1 MGVLSKVAVKAATQA
16 AKSKPQKPLAQV
28 MPPPRKVAEYRDPAA
43 VVNADWQ
50 WSPMSEVYEKLG
62 GLSAIPEHVLDFGR
76 FMSEQAGRAASGGLS
91 ARDLIKAFTVTRSS
105 IQRRAA
111 EADLLRKA
119 GLKLPEGVTGK
130 VRPEGAFSEWL
141 GTPAGQS
148 YLDAAQ
154 RGQTDERAVADAVA
168 GMRPF
173 GKHNDLQEALQW
185 AVKNLPGREGRAS
198 ELIAAAREQT
208 SPPAD
213 WRVFTKDIRG
223 VGPSKSGFLASLIG
237 RGDQPTLDARQII
250 LNTGRPTREASPYLA
265 RKGGAGGVE
274 GVERLSARQKALGL
288 QLPPELEPYY
298 QHLAHHSIWDKAG
311 DEVTTHSDVVKAMRE
326 FAVGGRV

>member
-1 MGVLSKVAVKAATQA
+1 MGVVSKLAVKGATKAATKGAKKA
-16 AKSKPQKPLAQV
+16 APYTD
-28 MPPPRKVAEYRDPAA
+28 PPARVIS
-43 VVNADWQ
+43 DWQ
-50 WSPMSEVYEKLG
+50 WRPLAEVQEALG
-62 GLSAIPEHVLDFGR
+62 GLADIPEHVLDFGR
-76 FMSEQAGRAASGGLS
+76 FMANQAGRAASGGLS

-111 EADLLRKA
+111 EAELLRKA
-119 GLKLPEGVTGK
+119 GLQLPADVAGK

-141 GTPAGQS
+141 GTPAGQA

-154 RGQTDERAVADAVA
+154 RGQINERAVADAVT

-185 AVKNLPGREGRAS
+185 AAQNLPGREGRAS
-198 ELIAAAREQT
+198 ELIAAAREQA

-288 QLPPELEPYY
+288 KLPPELDPYY
-298 QHLAHHSIWDKAG
+298 QHLAHHAIWDKAG

>member
-1 MGVLSKVAVKAATQA
+1 MGVVSKLAVKGATKA
-16 AKSKPQKPLAQV
+16 AKKAAPYAD
-28 MPPPRKVAEYRDPAA
+28 PPARVIS
-43 VVNADWQ
+43 DWQ
-50 WSPMSEVYEKLG
+50 WRPLAEVQEALG
-62 GLSAIPEHVLDFGR
+62 GLSSVPEHVLDFGR
-76 FMSEQAGRAASGGLS
+76 FMAEQAGRAASSGLS

-111 EADLLRKA
+111 EAELLRKA
-119 GLKLPEGVTGK
+119 GLQLPEGVSGK

-154 RGQTDERAVADAVA
+154 RGRIDERAVADAVT

-173 GKHNDLQEALQW
+173 GKHNDLQDALQW
-185 AVKNLPGREGRAS
+185 AAQNLPGREGQAS
-198 ELIAAAREQT
+198 DLIAAAREQA

-274 GVERLSARQKALGL
+274 GVERLSARQKALRL
-288 QLPPELEPYY
+288 KLPPELDPYY

>member
-1 MGVLSKVAVKAATQA
+1 MGVVSKLAVKAAKKGA
-16 AKSKPQKPLAQV
+16 ATKTAPKQV

-43 VVNADWQ
+43 TVTADWQ
-50 WSPMSEVYEKLG
+50 WSPMAEVYEKLG
-62 GLSAIPEHVLDFGR
+62 GLSAIPEHVVEFGR
-76 FMSEQAGRAASGGLS
+76 FMADQAGRAASGGLS

-119 GLKLPEGVTGK
+119 GLKLPEGVSGK

-141 GTPAGQS
+141 GTPAGQA

-154 RGQTDERAVADAVA
+154 RGRVDERAVADAVS

-185 AVKNLPGREGRAS
+185 AAQNLPGREGRVS
-198 ELIAAAREQT
+198 DLVAAAREMA
-208 SPPAD
+208 SAPD
-213 WRVFTKDIRG
+213 EWRVFTKDIRG

-250 LNTGRPTREASPYLA
+250 LNTGKPTREASPYLA
-265 RKGGAGGVE
+265 RKGGKGGVE
-274 GVERLSARQKALGL
+274 GVERLSARQKALDL
-288 QLPPELEPYY
+288 ALPPELQPYY
-298 QHLAHHSIWDKAG
+298 QHLAHHAIWDKAG
-311 DEVTTHSDVVKAMRE
+311 DEVTSHGDVVKAMRE